1 MEIKNCIKNIMQS
14 YSLIVE
20 FNFKRVLTKLNAC
33 RDKLKSIHWSSL
45 ETEQVTKKLS
55 GWKVLPLVTLT
66 NCMQKWNMTS

>member
-45 ETEQVTKKLS
+45 KTEKVTKKLS
-55 GWKVLPLVTLT
+55 ERYFPWLHWQIACK
-66 NCMQKWNMTS
+66 NEIS